1 MSHAQHRKMPA
12 RRKWLLAL
20 AGVCLLGLGA
30 GPAVASASGSPSTGP
45 LTEGSAVRPS
55 PSAGP
60 LTEGSAVR
68 PSPSPSGTTA
78 GGCAAAWSASTSY
91 SPGDIVSGNG
101 DNWTSTWWSTGAEP
115 GSPVSWNT
123 WTDDGS
129 C

>member
-1 MSHAQHRKMPA
+1 MPA

-30 GPAVASASGSPSTGP
+30 GPAVASASG
-45 LTEGSAVRPS
+45 S

-115 GSPVSWNT
+115 FSPVSWNT